1 MLILADRSNIL
12 IIIDCSTGRLCAT
25 HSLVSIELLCI
36 SVLVFLYI
44 FDLLGPELLARLS
57 CIMRN
62 YVDGIG
68 TRSLDNLEEN
78 Y

>member
-1 MLILADRSNIL
+1 MCNYVTRF
-12 IIIDCSTGRLCAT
+12 GRK
-25 HSLVSIELLCI
+25 LL
-36 SVLVFLYI
+36 S
-44 FDLLGPELLARLS
+44 RLS

>member
-1 MLILADRSNIL
+1 MCDSLPCLNRSALYI
-12 IIIDCSTGRLCAT
+12 CSC
-25 HSLVSIELLCI
+25 
-36 SVLVFLYI
+36 VFIYI

-68 TRSLDNLEEN
+68 TRSLDNLDEN
-78 Y
+78 